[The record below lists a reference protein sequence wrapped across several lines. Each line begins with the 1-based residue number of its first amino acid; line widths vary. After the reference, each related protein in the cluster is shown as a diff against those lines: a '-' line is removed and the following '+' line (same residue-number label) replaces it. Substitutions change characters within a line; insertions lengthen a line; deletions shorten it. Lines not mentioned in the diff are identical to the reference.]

1 MSYHPHIF
9 LKPSNLRNFRSF
21 GRRPGGPFGR
31 PGGPGRRPS
40 EWLPTLWSDW
50 TLRPESWLWR
60 FNKDGPGKMNQ
71 NDIAKMKKVQ
81 KWFIFI
87 YLHLLVCECPWG
99 LLFECIGAISVGVK
113 IRKMTW
119 ELVINFSMNQI
130 QLMFYH
136 YSKWLKTATENRT
149 ILKILQVT
157 ANITTQETKIF
168 RGFPTSNSRFR
179 IIFPCFFPKK
189 KWMIS
194 PKKKMVEKL
203 QLRRQLFAFVPRP
216 RLLEAISAWRPGKG
230 RTRRGAH
237 LWPIYGTPLVSE
249 VGELQQP
256 KNSGDL
262 TVCETGKWSS
272 DCKTWWLR
280 PIKTG
285 VFHSYIKL
293 PKGISTLD
301 MIDIPPTYARLAGY
315 RNPSFAKEISSMS

>member
-1 MSYHPHIF
+1 
-9 LKPSNLRNFRSF
+9 
-21 GRRPGGPFGR
+21 
-31 PGGPGRRPS
+31 
-40 EWLPTLWSDW
+40 
-50 TLRPESWLWR
+50 
-60 FNKDGPGKMNQ
+60 
-71 NDIAKMKKVQ
+71 MKKVQ

-130 QLMFYH
+130 QLIFYY

-157 ANITTQETKIF
+157 ATITTQGTKIEWVPNF
-168 RGFPTSNSRFR
+168 EQQISHQFPMV
-179 IIFPCFFPKK
+179 FFPKK

-194 PKKKMVEKL
+194 PKKNGGETPAATPAPSCWGHVSSKP
-203 QLRRQLFAFVPRP
+203 F
-216 RLLEAISAWRPGKG
+216 LLGGLGKANW
-230 RTRRGAH
+230 TRRGH
-237 LWPIYGTPLVSE
+237 GPFMEPPWLVKL
-249 VGELQQP
+249 VWNLQPP

-262 TVCETGKWSS
+262 TVCELENGVL

>member
-21 GRRPGGPFGR
+21 GRRPGGPFGRPGGPFRR

-157 ANITTQETKIF
+157 ANITTQETKIEWVPNF
-168 RGFPTSNSRFR
+168 EQQISHHFPT
-179 IIFPCFFPKK
+179 FFSQKKVDDFSQK
-189 KWMIS
+189 KWWRNS
-194 PKKKMVEKL
+194 SCDAS
-203 QLRRQLFAFVPRP
+203 AFVLRP

-230 RTRRGAH
+230 Q
-237 LWPIYGTPLVSE
+237 LNSPWQPWPWPIYGPFMEPPWLVKL
-249 VGELQQP
+249 VRKLQP
-256 KNSGDL
+256 RIL
-262 TVCETGKWSS
+262 V
-272 DCKTWWLR
+272 
-280 PIKTG
+280 I
-285 VFHSYIKL
+285 
-293 PKGISTLD
+293 
-301 MIDIPPTYARLAGY
+301 
-315 RNPSFAKEISSMS
+315 